1 MPMPA
6 LSIVN
11 YRGDCEA
18 GLRGSDLSKRN
29 RKVTHVGTS
38 YFVTLPRQWMEAN
51 GLRPWLDSKKRDY
64 YLRVDELDDMLI
76 VRLAKEPDPR

>member
-1 MPMPA
+1 M
-6 LSIVN
+6 
-11 YRGDCEA
+11 
-18 GLRGSDLSKRN
+18 SKKH
-29 RKVTHVGTS
+29 RKLTHVGTS